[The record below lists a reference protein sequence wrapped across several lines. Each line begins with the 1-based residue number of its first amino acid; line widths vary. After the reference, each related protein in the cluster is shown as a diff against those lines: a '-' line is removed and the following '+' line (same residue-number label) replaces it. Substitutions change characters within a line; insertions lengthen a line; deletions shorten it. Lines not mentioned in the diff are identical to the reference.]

1 MMNRDEI
8 ASPDQSDQALT
19 SQIEP
24 QETPQTE
31 LAAPVESA
39 APKRRTRRAAT
50 EISAGETVETV
61 ALPAVAPRRSSSSKA
76 TSAKVPTAASPTA
89 ASPTAASPTAASPTA
104 VAVKA
109 TRIRV
114 AKKTVSAAP
123 IEYSNGGA
131 SSDSSL
137 KVLFVASEC
146 APFAKTGG
154 LADVVAALPK
164 ALRRMG
170 HDARIVLPLYRSI
183 DRAKYNIQHVGS
195 SCVHMG
201 DGEENWVGVYS
212 GMLDGEVPVWFIEYE
227 RFFGRAGI
235 YGEPSG
241 EYLDNAFRFALLSKA
256 ALQLCK
262 DFNFV
267 PDIMHLH
274 DWMSALSAVFLKTW
288 DHVLSPLSRT
298 ASVLTI
304 HNIGY
309 QGIYDASVFP
319 YLGIGGEYLR
329 PDILENFGKVN
340 LLKSGI
346 YFADGLTT
354 VSPTHAFE
362 MLGSIGGQGLAPYLN
377 HRRGDFCGILNGVD
391 YEHWNP
397 ESDKLIPA
405 NYSPN
410 DLSGKAACKTEL
422 QKRFGLPVRDDVPI
436 LGIVSRFA
444 AQKGFD
450 LLREVLPGVL
460 NDMDVQLVVLGTG
473 DRDTEDFFHWLGATY
488 PQRAS
493 SFVGFSNEVSHLVEA
508 GSDFFLMPSLYE
520 PCGLNQSYSMKYGT
534 LPIVRATGGLDD
546 TVHNY
551 VEATGAGT
559 GFKFWDASG
568 GALYYT
574 IGWAVATWFDRPQHI
589 ARLRR
594 QAMAQQF
601 LWSDAARQYLL
612 VYEHALRNKRSHAV

>member
-1 MMNRDEI
+1 MMTSGEETTSQNQDER
-8 ASPDQSDQALT
+8 ALI

-24 QETPQTE
+24 QETPQAE
-31 LAAPVESA
+31 AAAPGA
-39 APKRRTRRAAT
+39 TTAPKRRTRRAAAT
-50 EISAGETVETV
+50 ISASADETTQ
-61 ALPAVAPRRSSSSKA
+61 AAAPQSPLSSR
-76 TSAKVPTAASPTA
+76 TSRAKSPTA
-89 ASPTAASPTAASPTA
+89 ASPIVTLQKP
-104 VAVKA
+104 VVVKA
-109 TRIRV
+109 TRSRA
-114 AKKTVSAAP
+114 AKKTVSSAP
-123 IEYSNGGA
+123 IEYSNDDG
-131 SSDSSL
+131 SLPDSSL

-170 HDARIVLPLYRSI
+170 HDARIVMPLYRSI
-183 DRAKYNIQHVGS
+183 DRAKYNIQQVGS

-201 DGEENWVGVYS
+201 AGEENWVGVYA

-235 YGEPSG
+235 YGEPAG

-262 DFNFV
+262 DFNFI
-267 PDIMHLH
+267 PDVMHLH

-288 DHVLSPLSRT
+288 DNVLSPLSRT

-362 MLGSIGGQGLAPYLN
+362 MLGPIGGQGLAPYLN

-397 ESDKLIPA
+397 DADALIPA
-405 NYSPN
+405 NYTPN
-410 DLSGKAACKTEL
+410 DLSGKAVCKAEL
-422 QKRFGLPVRDDVPI
+422 QKRFGLPVRDDVPV

-450 LLREVLPGVL
+450 LLREALPGVL

-473 DRDTEDFFHWLGATY
+473 DRDTENFFHWLGATY
-488 PQRAS
+488 PNRAS
-493 SFVGFSNEVSHLVEA
+493 SFIGFSNEVSHLVEA

-568 GALYYT
+568 SALYYT
-574 IGWAVATWFDRPQHI
+574 IGWAVATWYDRPQHI
-589 ARLRR
+589 AQLRR